1 MAGKLLLGNR
11 TIALLFSGETPIQQ
25 VMLGGRVV
33 WASLLRLPAGQRS
46 AIKTAILSEGS
57 TAEADGVG
65 IGLRAV
71 FVSDSSA
78 SLLGVGGFSTGQ
90 AGRMEYKISP
100 ILITVCKPRFDGT
113 ARIREKETAQLY
125 CSGGMAYRDRAGVR
139 EQYTAYQAGM
149 VQAGQETEATSRF
162 TVSGDTAGMDQLAP
176 ASVSGVST
184 ARASVL
190 TSAASTAEAGQA
202 ARSSARG
209 AVNPSRAVQSTE
221 SAGTRQT
228 CTVSIQLI
236 RDGTWAEQKD
246 NALYIYQADFAQQL
260 GDKLVVI

>member
-11 TIALLFSGETPIQQ
+11 TIALLFAGETPIQR
-25 VMLGGRVV
+25 VVLGGRVV
-33 WASLLRLPAGQRS
+33 WASLLRLPAEQRS

-57 TAEADGVG
+57 TAEAEGMG

-90 AGRMEYKISP
+90 VGRMEYKISP
-100 ILITVCKPRFDGT
+100 ILIAVCKPRFSGT

-125 CSGGMAYRDRAGVR
+125 RPSGMAYRDRAGVR

-149 VQAGQETEATSRF
+149 VQAGQETEEASRF

-176 ASVSGVST
+176 VSVSGVST

-190 TSAASTAEAGQA
+190 TSEASMAETGQVSRSGVQSAPGLMGSVFASTGSVSRKAVSASIRQINEAW
-202 ARSSARG
+202 
-209 AVNPSRAVQSTE
+209 
-221 SAGTRQT
+221 
-228 CTVSIQLI
+228 VSQNI
-236 RDGTWAEQKD
+236 
-246 NALYIYQADFAQQL
+246 
-260 GDKLVVI
+260 DKLSIFRALSTVQTDKTLEVM